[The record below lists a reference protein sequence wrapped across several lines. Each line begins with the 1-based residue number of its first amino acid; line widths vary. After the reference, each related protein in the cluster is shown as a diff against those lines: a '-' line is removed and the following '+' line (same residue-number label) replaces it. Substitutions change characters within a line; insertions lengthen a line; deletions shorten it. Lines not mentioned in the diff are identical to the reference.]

1 MVHQNSRGKPG
12 STLPTVA
19 PGLPRLSS
27 TVFDTAVFLANLV
40 VVGPLTKMVQVGE
53 DISPRFGVLL
63 LVGVLAYST
72 GAWLKRIP
80 LQTRMTHQPAWGGGA
95 LLLFLVLGTMHLGV
109 FMLAGAL
116 GLEALGVPEGWS
128 DGLGLSLGLLPTI
141 LAVFALLPMRQAPA
155 PDESPRR
162 PREAAADAGLWFGT
176 VVLFALWEGA
186 IVPTVAGKAG
196 GSIILSAVLVVLMT
210 VPFALFYLA
219 PRMLFLAEDFRRGST
234 WLRIA
239 LVALPVAWRLVRGPG
254 AWALVLWFYISLP
267 PVPVF
272 A

>member
-1 MVHQNSRGKPG
+1 MIHEASSTGGK
-12 STLPTVA
+12 VE

-27 TVFDTAVFLANLV
+27 TVFDAAVFLANLV
-40 VVGPLTKMVQVGE
+40 VVGPLTGMVQASE
-53 DISPRFGVLL
+53 DITPQFGVLL
-63 LVGVLAYST
+63 LAAILVYSA

-80 LQTRMTHQPAWGGGA
+80 LQARMMCQPAWGGGGF
-95 LLLFLVLGTMHLGV
+95 LLFLVLGTMHLGV
-109 FMLAGAL
+109 FMLAGQLGSESL
-116 GLEALGVPEGWS
+116 GLPGGWAA
-128 DGLGLSLGLLPTI
+128 GLGLAMGLLPTV
-141 LAVFALLPMRQAPA
+141 LAVFAMLPMRQVPPQDEAP
-155 PDESPRR
+155 RC
-162 PREAAADAGLWFGT
+162 PREAIADAGLWFGT

-239 LVALPVAWRLVRGPG
+239 FVALPVAWRLVQGPG
-254 AWALVLWFYISLP
+254 
-267 PVPVF
+267 
-272 A
+272 